1 MISLPASADEYQHG
15 SHKSLLHKG
24 PRRCIGLANMN
35 AFFSEALKDSMDTT
49 KALQS
54 VEMPG
59 NNATVLKG
67 SCFCGAVHI
76 EAKTNMP
83 FPFMVTLR
91 YS

>member
-1 MISLPASADEYQHG
+1 MNITMALISLSSTKDPEGA
-15 SHKSLLHKG
+15 L
-24 PRRCIGLANMN
+24 GLANMN
-35 AFFSEALKDSMDTT
+35 ALFSEALQDSMDTT

-59 NNATVLKG
+59 NNAMLLKG

-83 FPFMVTLR
+83 FPFMVKAR